1 MINSGFI
8 FISYSFHA
16 GQPLPCPQPL
26 SIHLHP
32 WARCSGRCLPG
43 GAGREEMLIP
53 QPEVWPAAQT
63 VCSIFCCVSITQQ
76 YSTVI
81 FNYFTLFEKIKQ
93 ESEKWGTE
101 RWTCSLSRSHFFY
114 RDHHRADHDD
124 HQHTSSGDVAQNP
137 LCQSHWHVP
146 HGLLCLCVSGPSG
159 VCLCQLHFLWKR
171 PSKAEEAC
179 GKDRQG
185 KEWPFKGWQQ
195 PGRPLGL
202 GRPHSAFPRP
212 ADPAASRPLSRSD
225 ADLLIVAWKVAS
237 ASHWVL

>member
-32 WARCSGRCLPG
+32 WARCSGRRLPG

-114 RDHHRADHDD
+114 RDRSPSAA
-124 HQHTSSGDVAQNP
+124 SF
-137 LCQSHWHVP
+137 
-146 HGLLCLCVSGPSG
+146 LLAPVHAGVLPCPSG
-159 VCLCQLHFLWKR
+159 VQVSLHCDREMETPWPQYKILSHSQHLKWLYAFFFHKR
-171 PSKAEEAC
+171 FKYMGPYVAQDAWNSENYENNSSPPLRIFHLYKAENT
-179 GKDRQG
+179 KY
-185 KEWPFKGWQQ
+185 
-195 PGRPLGL
+195 
-202 GRPHSAFPRP
+202 
-212 ADPAASRPLSRSD
+212 
-225 ADLLIVAWKVAS
+225 
-237 ASHWVL
+237 